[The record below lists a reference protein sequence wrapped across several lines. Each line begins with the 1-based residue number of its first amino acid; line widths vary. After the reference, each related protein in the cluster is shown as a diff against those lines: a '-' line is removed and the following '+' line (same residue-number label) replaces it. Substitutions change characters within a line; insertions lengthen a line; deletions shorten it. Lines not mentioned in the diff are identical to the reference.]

1 MSLAKQTKNVTK
13 MYAPPI
19 LNSFWLACR
28 STLEWALDKTKEKK
42 KTASKTPWSK
52 STETKKD
59 NNNKQRKK
67 QRRIY
72 CIFYR
77 QRRFSEDTKGL
88 LLGAVIKSIISPSH
102 HSFVCRDLVSPR
114 VAHCLRKTKHVAC
127 KTNCKL
133 CRFWSDLWTVVILLG
148 CIKRLWSIRHK

>member
-1 MSLAKQTKNVTK
+1 MSLAKQKNVTK
-13 MYAPPI
+13 IYAPPI
-19 LNSFWLACR
+19 LNSFWLACQ
-28 STLEWALDKTKEKK
+28 STLEGSLDKKKEKK
-42 KTASKTPWSK
+42 EDNKQTPRSK
-52 STETKKD
+52 STKIKKD

-67 QRRIY
+67 QQHIY
-72 CIFYR
+72 CIFYW
-77 QRRFSEDTKGL
+77 RRRIWEDTKGS
-88 LLGAVIKSIISPSH
+88 LLGAVIKSLISPSH

-148 CIKRLWSIRHK
+148 WFKRLWSIRYK